1 MKWAGNKY
9 REGLRKKAI
18 PKDTGFCPICGEE
31 VIAKCGDIKIW
42 HWAHKSGFE
51 CDSFGEPE
59 TKWHLEW
66 KDNFPEERQEVIIEK
81 NIIQTI
87 DKTKPFEELKKHVA
101 DVKTKNGLILEFQN
115 SPISPKKIHE
125 REWFYGNMIWI
136 LNGKTLAKNLI
147 YYKKRFKWKWYPSS
161 WDSAFKDI
169 YIDEGDEFLYK
180 LEDVGKLGE
189 FTRFSKNAFII
200 EHGGKPF

>member
-1 MKWAGNKY
+1 MKWARNKY

-42 HWAHKSGFE
+42 HWAHKSDFE

-66 KDNFPEERQEVIIEK
+66 KDNFPEETQEVIIEK

-87 DKTKPFEELKKHVA
+87 DKTKPFKELKKHRA

-115 SPISPKKIHE
+115 SPISPEKIHE
-125 REWFYGNMIWI
+125 REWFYENMIWI

-147 YYKKRFKWKWYPSS
+147 YYKRRFKWKWYPIS

-169 YIDEGDEFLYK
+169 YIDEGDKFLYK
-180 LEDVGKLGE
+180 LEDVGRVGN
-189 FTRFSKNAFII
+189 FTRFSKDAFII
-200 EHGGKPF
+200 EHGGNPF